1 MSELLMV
8 GIFAFVLGLAVG
20 KWITR
25 KAFLLDLKYKAR
37 TGIDLNEDG
46 TFYTIIYSER
56 NK

>member
-1 MSELLMV
+1 MIEFIV
-8 GIFAFVLGLAVG
+8 IGFVFGLAVG
-20 KWITR
+20 V
-25 KAFLLDLKYKAR
+25 FLSKKSFMRLLKYKAE